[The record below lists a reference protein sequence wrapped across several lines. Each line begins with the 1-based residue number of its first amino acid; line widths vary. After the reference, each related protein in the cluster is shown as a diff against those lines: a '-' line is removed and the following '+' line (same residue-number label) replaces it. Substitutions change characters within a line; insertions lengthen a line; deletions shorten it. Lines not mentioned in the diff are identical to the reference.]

1 VLFGLA
7 LQAGILAID
16 ALILLRH
23 ILLQQYCEA
32 MMSDKQS

>member
-1 VLFGLA
+1 VFGLA

-23 ILLQQYCEA
+23 ILLDHRGEA
-32 MMSDKQS
+32 MM

>member
-1 VLFGLA
+1 VFGLA

-16 ALILLRH
+16 ALIFLRH
-23 ILLQQYCEA
+23 ILLHHCGEV